1 MAAKSHAQAVAREA
15 DPEFTDPQLSRYL
28 FQVEEAERRRLA
40 RELHDETSQ
49 GLALVRFHLRELQ
62 QDGGPKAKKTV
73 NDAFQVLDRTMEGLR
88 RIVGRL
94 SPQALEQMGLAGSI
108 RQEAHALEAGYG
120 IQVTLRIS
128 ENLGDLSPE
137 AELALY
143 RLVQEALHNITKHAN
158 AKNVDI
164 DLSRKEGR
172 VRLVIQ
178 DDGVGLGK
186 KAGVQH
192 HSFGIMGMRER
203 VRCLNGTF
211 RIRSRQGRGTRIEV
225 YLHPSCVSA
234 PQLRL
239 VEGSMPDVRE
249 VS

>member
-1 MAAKSHAQAVAREA
+1 
-15 DPEFTDPQLSRYL
+15 
-28 FQVEEAERRRLA
+28 
-40 RELHDETSQ
+40 
-49 GLALVRFHLRELQ
+49 
-62 QDGGPKAKKTV
+62 
-73 NDAFQVLDRTMEGLR
+73 
-88 RIVGRL
+88 
-94 SPQALEQMGLAGSI
+94 LEQKGLAGSI
-108 RQEAHALEAGYG
+108 RQEARALESEHG
-120 IQVTLRIS
+120 IQVSLRIS
-128 ENLGDLSPE
+128 DKLGDLSSE

-158 AKNVDI
+158 AKNVTV

-178 DDGVGLGK
+178 DDGIGLVK
-186 KAGVQH
+186 KAGTQH

-239 VEGSMPDVRE
+239 VEGRMPEVRA